1 MHADDFH
8 ASAVAR
14 HGLAE
19 GICNPFRGE
28 SPEALGRT
36 P

>member
-8 ASAVAR
+8 SPAVAR

-19 GICNPFRGE
+19 GICNLFSVE
-28 SPEALGRT
+28 SLEALGRT